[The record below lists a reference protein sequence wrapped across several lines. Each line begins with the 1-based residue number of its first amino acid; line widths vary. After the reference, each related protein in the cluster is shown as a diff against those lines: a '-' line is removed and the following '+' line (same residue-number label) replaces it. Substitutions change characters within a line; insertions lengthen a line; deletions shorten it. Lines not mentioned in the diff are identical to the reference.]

1 MVRKMEIEPIAFVRN
16 DFKEKFGIPRQ
27 AGLADKV
34 ESRVE
39 FAGKYRNPDAIRGV
53 EGFSRLW
60 LIWGFS
66 EAKIAEWSPT
76 VRPPRLGGNERVGVI
91 ATRSPYR
98 PNSLALSSVKLLRVE
113 GGDLI
118 VAGADVLDGTPVY
131 DIKPYLPY
139 ADAFPDERAGW
150 TEGARELSLS
160 VELPD
165 ELMERIAPGKREA
178 LLSVLRNDPRPT
190 YQRDSERVY
199 GLRFGDYNVKFTVSG
214 DTLTVKNIE
223 EAQK

>member
-39 FAGKYRNPDAIRGV
+39 FAGRYRNPDAIRGV

-66 EAKIAEWSPT
+66 EARLAAWSPT
-76 VRPPRLGGNERVGVI
+76 VRPPRLGGNERIGVF

-150 TEGARELSLS
+150 AEGARELSLS

>member
-1 MVRKMEIEPIAFVRN
+1 MEIEPIAYIRN

-27 AGLADKV
+27 SGLADKV
-34 ESRVE
+34 ESRIE
-39 FAGKYRNPDAIRGV
+39 FAEKYRNPDAIRGI

-66 EAKIAEWSPT
+66 EAKFSEWSPT
-76 VRPPRLGGNERVGVI
+76 VRPPRLGGNERMGVF

-118 VAGADVLDGTPVY
+118 VSGADILDGTPIY

-139 ADAFPDERAGW
+139 ADAFPNEKGGW
-150 TEGARELSLS
+150 TDSAQELGLN
-160 VELPD
+160 VEIPV
-165 ELMERIAPGKREA
+165 ELMEKIVPDKREA
-178 LLSVLRNDPRPT
+178 LISVLKNDPRPT
-190 YQRDSERVY
+190 YQRDPERIY
-199 GLRFGDYNVKFTVSG
+199 GMHFGDYNIKFSVTGNKLIVN
-214 DTLTVKNIE
+214 NIE
-223 EAQK
+223 EVIQ

>member
-76 VRPPRLGGNERVGVI
+76 VRPPRLGGNERVGVF

>member
-39 FAGKYRNPDAIRGV
+39 FTGRYRNPDAIRGV

-76 VRPPRLGGNERVGVI
+76 VRPPRLGGNERVGVF

-178 LLSVLRNDPRPT
+178 LLSVLRNDPRPS

>member
-1 MVRKMEIEPIAFVRN
+1 MVRRMEIEPIAYIRN

-27 AGLADKV
+27 SGLADRV

-39 FAGKYRNPDAIRGV
+39 FTGKYRNPDALRGI

-66 EAKIAEWSPT
+66 EAKYNEWSPT
-76 VRPPRLGGNERVGVI
+76 VRPPRLGGNERMGVF

-98 PNSLALSSVKLLRVE
+98 PNSLALSAVKLLRIE
-113 GGDLI
+113 NGDLI
-118 VAGADVLDGTPVY
+118 VAGADILDGTPVY
-131 DIKPYLPY
+131 DVKPYLPY

-150 TEGARELSLS
+150 TDGAQELSLN
-160 VELPD
+160 VEIPD
-165 ELMERIAPGKREA
+165 SLMEKIAYDKREA
-178 LLSVLRNDPRPT
+178 LISVLKNDPRPT

-199 GLRFGDYNVKFTVSG
+199 GLHFSEYNVKFTVSEG
-214 DTLTVKNIE
+214 TLTVKNIE

>member
-39 FAGKYRNPDAIRGV
+39 FTGRYRNPDAIRGV

-66 EAKIAEWSPT
+66 EARLAEWSPT
-76 VRPPRLGGNERVGVI
+76 VRPPRLGGNERIGVF

-160 VELPD
+160 VEIPAALA
-165 ELMERIAPGKREA
+165 ERIAPGKREA
-178 LLSVLRNDPRPT
+178 LLSVLRNDPRPS

>member
-1 MVRKMEIEPIAFVRN
+1 MEIEPIAFVRN

-39 FAGKYRNPDAIRGV
+39 FTGRYRNPDAIRGV

-66 EAKIAEWSPT
+66 EARLAEWSPT
-76 VRPPRLGGNERVGVI
+76 VRPPRLGGNERIGVF

-160 VELPD
+160 VEIPAALA
-165 ELMERIAPGKREA
+165 ERIAPGKREA
-178 LLSVLRNDPRPT
+178 LLSVLRNDPRPS

>member
-1 MVRKMEIEPIAFVRN
+1 MEIIARIRC
-16 DFKEKFGIPRQ
+16 DFPSKFGLPRQ
-27 AGLADKV
+27 SGLAEHLRAAV
-34 ESRVE
+34 VFEPE
-39 FAGKYRNPDAIRGV
+39 YRRPEALRGI
-53 EGFSRLW
+53 EGFSHLW
-60 LIWGFS
+60 LIWGFHR
-66 EAKIAEWSPT
+66 AEKSGWSPT
-76 VRPPRLGGNERVGVI
+76 VRPPRLGGNERIGVF

-150 TEGARELSLS
+150 AEGARELSLS